1 MTSQRTREELLA
13 ARPVT
18 PLALG
23 KVPQTGV
30 YAWWD
35 LDSALSAHYPSAFPA
50 VHPNRP
56 LYIGLAARQ
65 GLASRGLDMHLKR
78 TRVSGLRRSLSALL
92 WNELDLVPGVLPAR
106 GGMFGLAKDLE
117 PRLTD
122 WMLDHLSVTW
132 VIHDEPTQVESEII
146 SAELP
151 PLNYDHATHGPYAAH
166 MRQLRAKLRAAG
178 LEQ

>member
-1 MTSQRTREELLA
+1 MLA
-13 ARPVT
+13 ATPVS
-18 PLALG
+18 PLALV

-35 LDSALSAHYPSAFPA
+35 LDGALTAHYPRDFPS
-50 VHPNRP
+50 VRPNRP

-92 WNELDLVPGVLPAR
+92 WNELDLVAGVLPAR
-106 GGMFGLAKDLE
+106 GGMFGLTKDVE
-117 PRLTD
+117 PRLTE
-122 WMLDHLSVTW
+122 WMLDHLFVTW
-132 VIHDEPTQVESEII
+132 VIHDAPGEVESDII
-146 SAELP
+146 SEELP

-166 MRQLRAKLRAAG
+166 MRKLRAKLRAAG